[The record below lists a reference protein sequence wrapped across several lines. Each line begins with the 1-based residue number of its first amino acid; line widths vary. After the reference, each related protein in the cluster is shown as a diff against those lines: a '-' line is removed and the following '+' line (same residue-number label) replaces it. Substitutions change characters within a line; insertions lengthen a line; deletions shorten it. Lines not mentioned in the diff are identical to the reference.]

1 MFIGQVGTNG
11 LISFG
16 TGYNSFINQPFPGSA
31 TISNR
36 YLVAPYWDDVDI
48 RFDTGDISYEI
59 HESGFVLDQVNAFI
73 RKKRPTDFEG
83 TWMMV
88 AFYDAVHPYFGL
100 FNSQVCGYNLL
111 TIIICQMN
119 ITGEYIPSYIDH

>member
-1 MFIGQVGTNG
+1 M
-11 LISFG
+11 
-16 TGYNSFINQPFPGSA
+16 
-31 TISNR
+31 
-36 YLVAPYWDDVDI
+36 APYWDDVDI

-111 TIIICQMN
+111 TIIIICQMN